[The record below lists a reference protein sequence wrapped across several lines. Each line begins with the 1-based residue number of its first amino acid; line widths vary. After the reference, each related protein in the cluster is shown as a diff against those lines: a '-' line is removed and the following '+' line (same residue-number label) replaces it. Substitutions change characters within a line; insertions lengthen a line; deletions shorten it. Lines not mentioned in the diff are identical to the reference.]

1 MFKNYS
7 TMYTKNLESMIN
19 ELSQKSIFNLDF
31 KSLPEARKVVK
42 ELIYFIYDI
51 DNDKHFE
58 KLAKKRTFNDIN
70 EKLLFLSEHGKLPD
84 LKTVQE
90 KIFSW
95 LDKNYIYFL
104 GESVKYNEDY
114 VKHYQ
119 FDKNIDNEELVELVS
134 FTQNGFNEIP
144 YDNFKHI
151 YNVLG
156 FVRNGNIKISDKF
169 DETTRYFYNLP
180 TVYSQKHP
188 ISLLSKSCPNYIV
201 SEPREKIDALYDMLK
216 KDDLKFKVLKTEDD
230 IIDGCQKI
238 IEMDNMMNS
247 NTPFVFEP
255 NKDISDTMT
264 SKQEIFFIDL
274 YDYSLDD
281 ILNFKKE
288 VMYIFS
294 TSRYNRALN
303 NPFIVNM
310 NPDTFHQLS
319 YADLNGKNGNMETIK
334 LFLHN
339 SNSKIM
345 NIKQE

>member
-7 TMYTKNLESMIN
+7 EMYTRNLESMIN

-31 KSLPEARKVVK
+31 KNLPEARKIVK

-58 KLAKKRTFNDIN
+58 KLAKKRTFNDRN
-70 EKLLFLSEHGKLPD
+70 EKLLFLSDYGKLPD

-90 KIFSW
+90 KIVSW
-95 LDKNYIYFL
+95 LDKNYIYLL

-119 FDKNIDNEELVELVS
+119 FDENIDNTELVELVAFS
-134 FTQNGFNEIP
+134 ENGFNEIP
-144 YDNFKHI
+144 YGNFKHI

-156 FVRNGNIKISDKF
+156 FVKNGNIKISDKF

-180 TVYSQKHP
+180 TVYSQNHP

-201 SEPREKIDALYDMLK
+201 SEPREKIDDLYEMLK
-216 KDDLKFKVLKTEDD
+216 KDELKFKVLKTEDD
-230 IIDGCQKI
+230 IIDGCQKF

-247 NTPFVFEP
+247 NTPFIFEP

-281 ILNFKKE
+281 ILNLKKE
-288 VMYIFS
+288 VMYIFL

-319 YADLNGKNGNMETIK
+319 YADLNGKSDNMETIK